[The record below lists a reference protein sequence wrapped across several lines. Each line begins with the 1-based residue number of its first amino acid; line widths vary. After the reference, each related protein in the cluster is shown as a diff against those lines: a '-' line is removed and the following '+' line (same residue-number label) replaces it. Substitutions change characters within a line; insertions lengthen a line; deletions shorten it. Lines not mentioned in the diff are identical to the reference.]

1 MDSVTPKT
9 PDNMY
14 HTPCLT
20 KKMKIAKC
28 RLLSGGHLAILPIKK
43 IAQGCQ
49 SGNQTRI
56 NLERPLNIKNHQKK
70 SIGKNISRFQNFQT
84 DYNRVLNLY
93 V

>member
-43 IAQGCQ
+43 LPKVARVA
-49 SGNQTRI
+49 TK
-56 NLERPLNIKNHQKK
+56 LE
-70 SIGKNISRFQNFQT
+70 SI
-84 DYNRVLNLY
+84 
-93 V
+93 